1 MIADT
6 MNLVVHIPDEFAD
19 QLNAGGDVE
28 RQALEALALESYRAG
43 RLTKAELRRLLGI
56 GTRYELDGFLKAHD
70 VYEPYTLEDLE
81 RERAAF
87 HRLGF

>member
-1 MIADT
+1 
-6 MNLVVHIPDEFAD
+6 MNVAFNIPDDVAA
-19 QLNAGGDVE
+19 QLSGGGDIQ

-56 GTRYELDGFLKAHD
+56 ESRLELDGFLKAHE

-81 RERAAF
+81 RDRAVF
-87 HRLGF
+87 KSLGL